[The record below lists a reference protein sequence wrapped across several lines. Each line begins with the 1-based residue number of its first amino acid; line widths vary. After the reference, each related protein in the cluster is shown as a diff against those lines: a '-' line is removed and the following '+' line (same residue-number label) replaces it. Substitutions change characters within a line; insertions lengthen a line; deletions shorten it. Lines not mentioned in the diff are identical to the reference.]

1 MATEKQIEW
10 LSKLAKWKGQDI
22 NVEDIRRLDNAA
34 LDKMFAA
41 LKDIKVSK
49 KPTAEKSV
57 VIKQSEYNG
66 ARFGLACKLVLSQ
79 VDWDFISHNR
89 DIYIKRIMQ
98 YYDIMTEAETAQHNL
113 VTVGEV
119 DADLL
124 QGERLDRAAI
134 ADGLM

>member
-10 LSKLAKWKGQDI
+10 LVKLAKWKGKEID
-22 NVEDIRRLDNAA
+22 VEAVRKLNNGQLDEI
-34 LDKMFAA
+34 FES
-41 LKDIKVSK
+41 LKTIKVSK

-57 VIKQSEYNG
+57 VIKQSDYNG